1 LAWRGVAWC
10 ASVLVVDASPE
21 GVDLITGSQVGSF
34 ISDLASS
41 VFLGRA
47 REILPMEM
55 QLALFIVASSHRLHV
70 FSPMSHVCLFDF
82 PTPHLLLQVL
92 LVSDAHIIGF

>member
-1 LAWRGVAWC
+1 LAWRGVVWC

-55 QLALFIVASSHRLHV
+55 QLALSSLLRHIACMFFL
-70 FSPMSHVCLFDF
+70 SCPMYACLIF
-82 PTPHLLLQVL
+82 LLLI
-92 LVSDAHIIGF
+92 SFFKSC